1 MFSIILLFIINN
13 SGMGG
18 NGCQTGILQTCFA
31 AVFVIQAMGLSLEN
45 EPTSQFND
53 CTHLR
58 EKCLS
63 DVDGCE
69 QAWRITEDA
78 CNASGDPCKMRNSS
92 HCVLS
97 IHSLVESNLQFM
109 QCLCTDDF
117 YCTVKKLFGKKCIN
131 KSESALYSDLLS
143 QSNVT
148 QWLHQKDLSL
158 MAEKKSDCV
167 IAAHACL
174 ESEHCTGLYENFKK
188 TCGRETEHCK
198 TLDGSQLC
206 TTLREN
212 LKGTILG
219 NCQCSDPSKTDCI
232 KIWKSLF
239 EDVCIQDTQMNQ
251 AAAFGED
258 YEDGFNQDIVSDNMK
273 EDNELKWNLTTL
285 SYHGFEGIPSCL
297 EVTEACVGDVVC
309 NAHLALYLKACSAN
323 GILCDVKHCQTAI
336 RFFYQNMPF
345 NIAQMLAFCDC
356 AQSDIPCQQS
366 KEALHSKPC
375 AVNIVPPPS
384 CLNVIHS
391 CRNDELCRRHYRTF
405 QTKCWKLV
413 TAKCHDDE
421 TCISTLSK
429 KDFICSGS
437 DDCQAAYLGTL
448 GTVLQAQCTCR
459 TITQA
464 EEALCKIFQHML
476 HRKSCFNFPTL
487 SNVKGIALYKR
498 KHAKEITLTGFQPPF
513 SGEVIY
519 IVTCMM
525 VTCGT
530 LLLVVLKL
538 RTSRMSNQTR
548 DPSQIQIPGGVVIH

>member
-1 MFSIILLFIINN
+1 
-13 SGMGG
+13 MGG

-31 AVFVIQAMGLSLEN
+31 VFVIQAMGLRLEN

-53 CTHLR
+53 CTLLR

-69 QAWRITEDA
+69 QTWRIMEDA

-131 KSESALYSDLLS
+131 K
-143 QSNVT
+143 
-148 QWLHQKDLSL
+148 
-158 MAEKKSDCV
+158 
-167 IAAHACL
+167 
-174 ESEHCTGLYENFKK
+174 
-188 TCGRETEHCK
+188 
-198 TLDGSQLC
+198 
-206 TTLREN
+206 
-212 LKGTILG
+212 
-219 NCQCSDPSKTDCI
+219 
-232 KIWKSLF
+232 
-239 EDVCIQDTQMNQ
+239 
-251 AAAFGED
+251 
-258 YEDGFNQDIVSDNMK
+258 SDNMK

-498 KHAKEITLTGFQPPF
+498 KHAKEITLKGFQPPF

-519 IVTCMM
+519 TVTCMM